1 MKLYDGKLELKALR
15 TICEAPAKIKYMT
28 FAQLNESHF
37 YSEAAK
43 ESFARISKLAKKNAE
58 IPEYESIIH
67 DPVVSET
74 TRAVLKKIKSVTIS
88 DKGVAKLVG
97 TLDKYRKA
105 RELYYLSE
113 SINNSLVEEKVDID
127 NLIDF
132 ATEKLSRARSASNR
146 SQEMFHSGAGNNTS
160 QLVKKMLN
168 KEEPDLVP
176 TGFNAFDQRNG
187 GIAYGS
193 LFTLAG
199 KTGSGKTSLALQLSR
214 NMADIGREDVFY
226 VPLEMDEQEC
236 FERVLSNL
244 SGTPL
249 EFIKK
254 AKLTERQKNKIWK
267 AYKSWVK
274 SLKRDKTRW
283 SIFSPYDGITL
294 DDALFTIQ
302 PFKPRV
308 VVIDYLTLLKL
319 PGKKDQWQELS
330 EAAWLGK
337 TWAKKTHGICIMLAQ
352 LGDDDKIRY
361 SKAVAEHSNN
371 SWTFGATKE
380 SRENKIMEISQIKAR
395 NQYLFDFTL
404 GYTDD
409 TYRVFDIDQN
419 FTDAS
424 ESKSKEKSS
433 YMDNA
438 DD

>member
-1 MKLYDGKLELKALR
+1 MKLYDAKLELKALR
-15 TICEAPAKIKYMT
+15 TICESPAKIKYQT
-28 FAQLNESHF
+28 FAQLNETHF

-43 ESFARISKLAKKNAE
+43 ESYARISKLARKTAE

-74 TRAVLKKIKSVTIS
+74 TRAVLKKIKPVSLS
-88 DKGVAKLVG
+88 DKGVTKLIT

-113 SINNSLVEEKVDID
+113 AINNSLVEDKVDID

-160 QLVKKMLN
+160 KLVKEMLN
-168 KEEPDLVP
+168 KKEPDLVP
-176 TGFNAFDQRNG
+176 TGFNTFDQRNG

-193 LFTLAG
+193 LFTIAG
-199 KTGSGKTSLALQLSR
+199 KTGAGKTSLALQLSR

-249 EFIKK
+249 EVIKR

-267 AYKSWVK
+267 AYKKWVK
-274 SLKRDKTRW
+274 ELKRDKTRW

-294 DDALFTIQ
+294 EEALFTVQ

-308 VVIDYLTLLKL
+308 VVIDYLTLLKM
-319 PGKKDQWQELS
+319 PGRKDQWQELS

-371 SWTFGATKE
+371 TWAFGATKE
-380 SRENKIMEISQIKAR
+380 SRENKVMEITQIKAR

-409 TYRVFDIDQN
+409 TYRVFDIDQTHFEN
-419 FTDAS
+419 
-424 ESKSKEKSS
+424 KEPEKTN
-433 YMDNA
+433 YMDHA